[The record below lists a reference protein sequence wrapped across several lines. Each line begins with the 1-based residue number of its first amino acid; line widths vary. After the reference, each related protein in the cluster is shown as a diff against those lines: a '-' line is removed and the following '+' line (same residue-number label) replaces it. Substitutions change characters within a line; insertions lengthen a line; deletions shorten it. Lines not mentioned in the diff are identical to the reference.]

1 MTTASARKG
10 RHLPRKRPSVLEVT
24 LTCVIGIRHARIR
37 AYCQILRG
45 IHPAGYFYNVS
56 FLLESRLALVLGYL
70 GRDGVR
76 MASGTLFT
84 GAIPSTAESFTS
96 SIIYVS
102 SPGVREA
109 VIDFPECATYCD
121 QIWATWT
128 VTSAGGIDKRGTGRI
143 NPKHALQCVPD
154 HLRQS
159 PT

>member
-1 MTTASARKG
+1 
-10 RHLPRKRPSVLEVT
+10 
-24 LTCVIGIRHARIR
+24 
-37 AYCQILRG
+37 
-45 IHPAGYFYNVS
+45 
-56 FLLESRLALVLGYL
+56 
-70 GRDGVR
+70 

-143 NPKHALQCVPD
+143 NPKTCSTMRPGSFATIPNVGYFVKVDFHGTLAGRFKSDSTLTV
-154 HLRQS
+154 R
-159 PT
+159 